1 MFQQPNRREPELDFE
16 QIIGRIR
23 NSFGGFGGRLGGGS
37 IFTYLVLGILL
48 VAFIIWMATGVYQV
62 SPGEQ
67 AAIRTFGKCCKI
79 EGEGLHWYWPAPIG
93 TRNVVSTE
101 EIRAMELGFSTVG
114 GGDREVLE
122 EAQMIAGDLN
132 IVDVPLVIQYRIKD
146 LEAFLFK
153 VADPGE
159 GLPNR
164 RVEIAPGR
172 PDGRTLKDAT
182 EAALR
187 LVVGQRPIDDVLTD
201 NKTQVQLDTQV
212 LLQEILDS
220 YGAGIEITAVL
231 LQTTKAPQ
239 QVREAFQDVTR
250 ARQEKEAL
258 ENEALAFQEDILP
271 KARGNAAKITE
282 SAEAFRQ
289 AQIARATGQ
298 AERFKAILSEYEKA
312 EDVTRQRLYLEAME
326 EILPGVTKFIVS
338 PQAGGNL
345 LQILPL
351 EPGAQFPP
359 AATVAPPAPAIP
371 TPTPSP
377 GG

>member
-1 MFQQPNRREPELDFE
+1 
-16 QIIGRIR
+16 
-23 NSFGGFGGRLGGGS
+23 
-37 IFTYLVLGILL
+37 
-48 VAFIIWMATGVYQV
+48 
-62 SPGEQ
+62 
-67 AAIRTFGKCCKI
+67 
-79 EGEGLHWYWPAPIG
+79 
-93 TRNVVSTE
+93 
-101 EIRAMELGFSTVG
+101 
-114 GGDREVLE
+114 LE

-146 LEAFLFK
+146 LEAFLFR

-239 QVREAFQDVTR
+239 QVRDAFQDVTR

-271 KARGNAAKITE
+271 RARGNAAKITE

-326 EILPGVTKFIVS
+326 EILPGIRKFIVS

>member
-67 AAIRTFGKCCKI
+67 AAIRTFGECCKI

-271 KARGNAAKITE
+271 RARGNAAKITE

-326 EILPGVTKFIVS
+326 EILPGIRKFIVS

>member
-326 EILPGVTKFIVS
+326 EILPGIRKFIVS

>member
-101 EIRAMELGFSTVG
+101 EIRAMELGFNTVG
-114 GGDREVLE
+114 EGEREVLE

>member
-101 EIRAMELGFSTVG
+101 EIRAMELGFNTVG
-114 GGDREVLE
+114 EGEREVLE

-326 EILPGVTKFIVS
+326 EILPGIRKFIVS